1 MRVCCFPVSR
11 VDFPN
16 LASQGNRVM
25 KSTPVKGTS
34 AGSLSRQKSV
44 GGKPAEQSLSS
55 SPATAQAYL
64 KGKRDAMTNHSGKP
78 LHDRLSFHH
87 IYCPL
92 TYFFDWSFFSF
103 QRPWTSEIGARVS
116 VLGLLGQMVS
126 LISLVA

>member
-1 MRVCCFPVSR
+1 MSR
-11 VDFPN
+11 VDFPH

-34 AGSLSRQKSV
+34 AGSLSRQKSF

-78 LHDRLSFHH
+78 LLDWLSFHH

-92 TYFFDWSFFSF
+92 TYFFLLVFFLFSEAMDFRDWCE
-103 QRPWTSEIGARVS
+103 SECLRLIGTNGKA
-116 VLGLLGQMVS
+116 
-126 LISLVA
+126 